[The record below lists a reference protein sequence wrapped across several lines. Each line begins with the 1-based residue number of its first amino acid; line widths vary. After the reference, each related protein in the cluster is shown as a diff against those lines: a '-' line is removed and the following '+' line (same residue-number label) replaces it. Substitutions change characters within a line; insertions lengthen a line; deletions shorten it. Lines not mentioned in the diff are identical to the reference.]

1 MSNVIESS
9 VEQCLLTYS
18 KAARTLLSDTCSH
31 NESLSAASIV
41 GLKPS
46 YEGSSPSDGREVARI
61 NPPSDV
67 SLSMKQRMMVTMK
80 LELDEISVDECHQA
94 MKAGDLSDM
103 VIL

>member
-9 VEQCLLTYS
+9 VEQCLLAYS
-18 KAARTLLSDTCSH
+18 KAARTLPSDTCSH
-31 NESLSAASIV
+31 NESLSAAS
-41 GLKPS
+41 LKPS

-67 SLSMKQRMMVTMK
+67 SLSMKQRMVVTMK